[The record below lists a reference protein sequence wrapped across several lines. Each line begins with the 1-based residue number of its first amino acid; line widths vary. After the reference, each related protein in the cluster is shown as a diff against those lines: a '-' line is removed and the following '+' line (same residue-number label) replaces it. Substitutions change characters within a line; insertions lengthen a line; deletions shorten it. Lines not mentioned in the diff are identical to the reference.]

1 MPQTPPPPA
10 TNLKELFS
18 FRLNVLAHLSS
29 KLAAHVNREDFG
41 LDPREWR
48 IVALLGAFA
57 PLSPL
62 ALARELD
69 IDKSQAS
76 RMIAGLIE
84 RGLLQRHAD
93 ENDGRG
99 VQLTLTAEGKALY
112 RKVFPKALKRNET
125 LRSVLSPE
133 EQLQLDDMLQRL
145 TAHAVQMLEAART
158 PKTRKPRAP

>member
-1 MPQTPPPPA
+1 MPHTPPPPA
-10 TNLKELFS
+10 ANLKELFS

-57 PLSPL
+57 PLSL
-62 ALARELD
+62 LTLAREVD

-76 RMIAGLIE
+76 RMVSELTE
-84 RGLLQRHAD
+84 RGLLKRNVD

-99 VQLTLTAEGKALY
+99 VQLTLTSEGKALY
-112 RKVFPKALKRNET
+112 RKVFPKALKRNQA
-125 LRSVLSPE
+125 LLSVLTAE
-133 EQLQLDDMLQRL
+133 EQVVLDGMLERL
-145 TAHAVQMLEAART
+145 TEHAVGMLETAREG
-158 PKTRKPRAP
+158 KGRKGRV

>member
-1 MPQTPPPPA
+1 MSHTPSPPA
-10 TNLKELFS
+10 ANLKELFS

-57 PLSPL
+57 PLSL
-62 ALARELD
+62 LTLAREVD

-76 RMIAGLIE
+76 RMVSELTE
-84 RGLLQRHAD
+84 RGLLKRNVD

-99 VQLTLTAEGKALY
+99 VQLTLTSEGKALY
-112 RKVFPKALKRNET
+112 RKVFPKALKRNQA
-125 LRSVLSPE
+125 LLSVLTAE
-133 EQLQLDDMLQRL
+133 EQVVLDGMLERL
-145 TAHAVQMLEAART
+145 TGHAVGMLERAREG
-158 PKTRKPRAP
+158 KGRKR